1 MLNVIND
8 YFKNTNKTLEL
19 FFNRFFKK
27 DRISC
32 KTELTEKDLSNLS
45 ILTIARILMKIF
57 IIKYIQNLKN
67 QKKNL
72 EIHPY
77 KSHYW
82 YTFTDL
88 FTKIGTLIKEIEIN
102 AEAIVATNLR
112 SSWKQTIFTVNKEES
127 SQFYKYL
134 TNLIHL
140 SKTGQG
146 LHIKTRHLKGKQI
159 NYADTKNLKENI
171 FWTTAQI
178 KMIRCLTPIVYYVI
192 NARTFTF

>member
-72 EIHPY
+72 EIHP
-77 KSHYW
+77 
-82 YTFTDL
+82 
-88 FTKIGTLIKEIEIN
+88 
-102 AEAIVATNLR
+102 
-112 SSWKQTIFTVNKEES
+112 
-127 SQFYKYL
+127 
-134 TNLIHL
+134 
-140 SKTGQG
+140 
-146 LHIKTRHLKGKQI
+146 
-159 NYADTKNLKENI
+159 
-171 FWTTAQI
+171 
-178 KMIRCLTPIVYYVI
+178 
-192 NARTFTF
+192 